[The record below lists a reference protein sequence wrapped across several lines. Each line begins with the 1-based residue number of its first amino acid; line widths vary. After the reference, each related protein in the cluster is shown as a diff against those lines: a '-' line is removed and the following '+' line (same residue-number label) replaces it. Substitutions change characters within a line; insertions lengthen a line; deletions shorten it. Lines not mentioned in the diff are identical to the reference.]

1 MTQYDVVV
9 VGGGIVGFTFA
20 CLLAQSGFK
29 ILVLEHQKPASSSGR
44 VSALHRASELL
55 LRSIGIW
62 DAIPMSQ
69 KTPYVS
75 MRVWDDREGSPIQF
89 NASDIGEPN
98 LGHIIENDALVL
110 QLYRQLQ
117 TCASVDICTEA
128 ELLSN
133 TVEVVY
139 KYQGQSHLVHT
150 QLVVGADGS
159 HSSVRKAAGIALR
172 TYPYHQTAITVNITT
187 EKPHAAT
194 AWQRFLPTGPL
205 AVLPL
210 SDPHT
215 ASVVWSAESQYAEYL
230 MGLEDA
236 PFCKTLSGAFEYTL
250 GFMQTTNARKTYP
263 LVASHAESYVKP
275 RVALIGDAA
284 HTIHPLAG
292 QGLNLGLMDAKAL
305 GEMVLLA
312 KNQQKDMGTLSVLQ
326 RYEQQQ
332 RGVNV
337 GMLTLVQAFQ
347 WLFSNAW
354 YPAVLLR
361 NRGLAWANK
370 STLFKN
376 FLMRRALA
384 IPQ

>member
-9 VGGGIVGFTFA
+9 VGGGIVGLTFA

-29 ILVLEHQKPASSSGR
+29 ILVLERQESTSSSGR

-55 LRSIGIW
+55 LRKIGIW
-62 DAIPMSQ
+62 DAIPTSQ

-75 MRVWDDREGSPIQF
+75 MQVWDDREGSPIQF
-89 NASDIGEPN
+89 NASDMGEPN
-98 LGHIIENDALVL
+98 LGHIVENDALVL
-110 QLYRQLQ
+110 QLFHQLQ
-117 TCASVDICTEA
+117 TYASVDICTQA
-128 ELLSN
+128 KLLSN

-139 KYQGQSHLVHT
+139 EYQGQSHLIHA

-159 HSSVRKAAGIALR
+159 HSFVRTVAGISLR
-172 TYPYHQTAITVNITT
+172 EYPYQQTAITVNITT

-205 AVLPL
+205 AILPL

-215 ASVVWSAESQYAEYL
+215 ASVVWSAETQYAKYL
-230 MGLEDA
+230 MGLEDMQ
-236 PFCKTLSGAFEYTL
+236 FCTALSSAFEYTL
-250 GFMQTTNARKTYP
+250 GFMQTTNTRKTYP
-263 LVASHAESYVKP
+263 LIASHAESYVKP

-305 GEMVLLA
+305 GEIVSLA
-312 KNQQKDMGTLSVLQ
+312 KNQQKDIGALCVLQ

-332 RGVNV
+332 RGVNL

-347 WLFSNAW
+347 WLFSNTW

-361 NRGLAWANK
+361 NQGLAWANK
-370 STLFKN
+370 NTLFKN

-384 IPQ
+384 ILQ